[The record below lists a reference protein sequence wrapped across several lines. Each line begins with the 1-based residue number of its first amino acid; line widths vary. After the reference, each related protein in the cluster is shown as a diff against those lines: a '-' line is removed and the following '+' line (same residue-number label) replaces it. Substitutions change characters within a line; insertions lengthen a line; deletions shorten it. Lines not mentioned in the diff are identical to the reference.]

1 MTIQTSAIIRIKLHN
16 NNLQS
21 FELILIKFSFK
32 QNKKAINTL
41 EAHRIEMHE
50 FGIVI
55 VQKLH
60 YTNTTRSIYKIQVT
74 SYNLQ
79 RRSTSCA
86 HNKANASDAY
96 RYE

>member
-1 MTIQTSAIIRIKLHN
+1 MTIQTSAIIRIKLH

-32 QNKKAINTL
+32 QKKAINTL

-60 YTNTTRSIYKIQVT
+60 YTNTTGSIYMVQVT
-74 SYNLQ
+74 
-79 RRSTSCA
+79 TSD
-86 HNKANASDAY
+86 HDNKANASDAY

>member
-74 SYNLQ
+74 TSVDVLRSQQSECQ
-79 RRSTSCA
+79 RCLPLRMRSI
-86 HNKANASDAY
+86 
-96 RYE
+96 